1 MAIGETPY
9 DILRSYEQIVVNALR
24 KSLEDND
31 KVAQG
36 LLQASIEPKTRIFGQ
51 TVSLGIYMLD
61 YWKFLDRGVNG
72 TANKVGSEYSFKKKN
87 VSQKAMLDFIK
98 TRGITEYKNK
108 KGDIVFSTKL
118 SKLRKKK
125 IKSIRNKG
133 IKKAYKQLSELQKRK
148 TLAFLL
154 GRGVSKFGIKP
165 TNFVEEGIV
174 GIERQLEAD
183 LLEAVGRQIE
193 VQLTV
198 LDK

>member
-1 MAIGETPY
+1 MATGKTPY
-9 DILRSYEQIVVNALR
+9 DILREYEQVVVDALR
-24 KSLEDND
+24 KSLENND

-61 YWKFLDRGVNG
+61 YWKFVDSGVNG
-72 TANKVGSEYSFKKKN
+72 TEKKRGSEYSFKKKN
-87 VSQKAMLDFIK
+87 LSQTAMLDFIK
-98 TRGITEYKNK
+98 RSGITEYKTPDGK
-108 KGDIVFSTKL
+108 VIFSTKL

-125 IKSIRNKG
+125 IKSVKNKG

-154 GRGVSKFGIKP
+154 GRNIAKKGIAP
-165 TNFVEEGIV
+165 TSFVDEGIE
-174 GIERQLEAD
+174 GIQRQLEAD

-193 VQLTV
+193 VQLTI
-198 LDK
+198 K

>member
-1 MAIGETPY
+1 MAIGKSPY
-9 DILRSYEQIVVNALR
+9 DILREYEQTVTDALI
-24 KSLEDND
+24 KSLESNN
-31 KVAQG
+31 KVASGNLSQ
-36 LLQASIEPKTRIFGQ
+36 SIEAKTKIFGQ
-51 TVSLGIYMLD
+51 SISLQVYMD
-61 YWKFLDRGVNG
+61 GYWKFLDRGVNG

>member
-9 DILRSYEQIVVNALR
+9 DILTKYRQIITDALI
-24 KSLEDND
+24 KSLENND

-36 LLQASIEPKTRIFGQ
+36 LLVQSIEVKPPKIFGQ
-51 TVSLGIYMLD
+51 SISLQVYMND
-61 YWKFLDRGVNG
+61 YWKYVDGGR
-72 TANKVGSEYSFKKKN
+72 KKGGK
-87 VSQKAMLDFIK
+87 QPPQDAMLKHIAV
-98 TRGITEYKNK
+98 RGEWHAKKASDISKFYTNK
-108 KGDIVFSTKL
+108 KGLKVA
-118 SKLRKKK
+118 RKNPLPMDKAR
-125 IKSIRNKG
+125 KS
-133 IKKAYKQLSELQKRK
+133 
-148 TLAFLL
+148 LAFLI
-154 GRGVSKFGIKP
+154 GRSIKRKGIKP

>member
-1 MAIGETPY
+1 MAIGKTPY
-9 DILRSYEQIVVNALR
+9 DILRNYEQIVVDALR

-61 YWKFLDRGVNG
+61 YWKFVDSGVNG
-72 TANKVGSEYSFKKKN
+72 TVVKRGSQYSFKKKN
-87 VSQKAMLDFIK
+87 LSQAAMLDFIK
-98 TRGITEYKNK
+98 RSGITEYKTPDGK
-108 KGDIVFSTKL
+108 VVFSTKL

-125 IKSIRNKG
+125 IKSVRNKG

-154 GRGVSKFGIKP
+154 GRNIAKKGIAS
-165 TNFVEEGIV
+165 TNFVEEGIE
-174 GIERQLEAD
+174 GIQKQLEAD

>member
-1 MAIGETPY
+1 MAIGKSPY
-9 DILRSYEQIVVNALR
+9 DILREYEQIVVDALR
-24 KSLEDND
+24 KSLEDNN

-61 YWKFLDRGVNG
+61 YWKYVDGGR
-72 TANKVGSEYSFKKKN
+72 KKGSK
-87 VSQKAMLDFIK
+87 QPPQDAMLKHIAV
-98 TRGITEYKNK
+98 RGEWHAKKASDISKFYTNK
-108 KGDIVFSTKL
+108 KGLKV
-118 SKLRKKK
+118 
-125 IKSIRNKG
+125 
-133 IKKAYKQLSELQKRK
+133 ARK
-148 TLAFLL
+148 TPLPMDKARKSLAFLI
-154 GRGVSKFGIKP
+154 GRSIKRKGIKP